1 MYLFRSHDRP
11 WRRRNYFI
19 KKAFQAR
26 FVMRF
31 LAVVLTGSALSGY
44 LLYSFT
50 GREVQDAF
58 YSGHIKLSRT
68 GEIILPSLLKVNS
81 GVLALVLLTVVVV
94 VLVISNKVAGP
105 LYRIGKSTEKI
116 GTGDFSGDFR
126 LRADDELKSL
136 ALSLEAM
143 QNELREQFID
153 LKKESS
159 DIERLS
165 RRLFS
170 QHLFTN
176 RGKNGPDRGINRAD
190 LEELVRLARDLGRK
204 LGRFKLERSAG

>member
-81 GVLALVLLTVVVV
+81 GVLALVLLTVIVV

-105 LYRIGKSTEKI
+105 LYR
-116 GTGDFSGDFR
+116 
-126 LRADDELKSL
+126 
-136 ALSLEAM
+136 
-143 QNELREQFID
+143 
-153 LKKESS
+153 
-159 DIERLS
+159 
-165 RRLFS
+165 
-170 QHLFTN
+170 
-176 RGKNGPDRGINRAD
+176 
-190 LEELVRLARDLGRK
+190 
-204 LGRFKLERSAG
+204 